1 MKELAYLMF
10 FIGCGY
16 ALNQA
21 YIALTDKDSRKLY
34 VTYPSN
40 AHLNLLWGF
49 LFYAGFAWLTIKDF
63 YFQIILAIIIFGL
76 CLALVHNYLLKSCL
90 KNSGKGIY
98 AKVLQKKL
106 YRQAQE
112 DKEKD
117 VPYTNEE
124 ILKILGLPQDT
135 SSNSSLFST
144 RLQIFSLL
152 TQNKNFPYASNF
164 YQKLKVFSQTK

>member
-16 ALNQA
+16 ALNQV
-21 YIALTDKDSRKLY
+21 YIVLTDKDFRKLY

-40 AHLNLLWGF
+40 SRFNLLWGF
-49 LFYAGFAWLTIKDF
+49 LFYAGFAWLTIKNF

-76 CLALVHNYLLKSCL
+76 CLALVHNYLLRNCL

-98 AKVLQKKL
+98 VKVLQNKFC
-106 YRQAQE
+106 RQAQE
-112 DKEKD
+112 DKAKD

-124 ILKILGLPQDT
+124 ILKILGLTQDT

-152 TQNKNFPYASNF
+152 AQNKNFPYATNF
-164 YQKLKVFSQTK
+164 YQKLNVFSQTK

>member
-63 YFQIILAIIIFGL
+63 YFQIILAIIIFVL
-76 CLALVHNYLLKSCL
+76 CLTLVHNYLLKSCL

-98 AKVLQKKL
+98 AKVLQYKFH
-106 YRQAQE
+106 RQAQE
-112 DKEKD
+112 DKAKD
-117 VPYTNEE
+117 TPYTHEE

-135 SSNSSLFST
+135 SPNSALVST
-144 RLQIFSLL
+144 RLQIFSRLAPN
-152 TQNKNFPYASNF
+152 TRFPYATDF
-164 YQKLKVFSQTK
+164 YQHLTALLQTK